1 MKESIIIRKLGP
13 ISNLEIPEIKQL
25 TVLIGKSSTG
35 KSAVMKT
42 IAMMRYIFKRENI
55 KSYLKNSNIKK
66 SPIRT
71 SIKNISKLG
80 SLLTSNT
87 EIIYKVTIESTEY
100 TLTCKNLKI
109 EVSPKA
115 ISKKDLT
122 FIKGSYISESRS
134 FIPSMIEKIVSNRN
148 VKLGF
153 YEDET
158 LKDFDESTNVEI
170 RKIGFMNMDVKVKKS
185 PSKGKQFFI
194 ENKDQSFDLK
204 DSSSGIRNVV
214 PVEAITEYFASEDFS
229 FKEAFNRSVLQYL
242 LDSENLEFFQPV
254 KSVNDLRKV
263 IQIHIEEPEISLDPI
278 SQTGIIR
285 DLVST
290 TFNKHCADRMFSTIL
305 TTHSPYILNY
315 LNVLIERYN
324 KNPND
329 EIGLDPDKI
338 AAYRIEDGTA
348 TNIVTKDEELDNRI
362 VIDTAWFSDS
372 MEKIYSEY
380 EDLVT
385 NQINQ

>member
-66 SPIRT
+66 PPIRT

-122 FIKGSYISESRS
+122 FIKGSYVLEGYGGYQKGSGTAYYFGDDKYVWFIESRA
-134 FIPSMIEKIVSNRN
+134 EK
-148 VKLGF
+148 
-153 YEDET
+153 T
-158 LKDFDESTNVEI
+158 LY
-170 RKIGFMNMDVKVKKS
+170 R
-185 PSKGKQFFI
+185 
-194 ENKDQSFDLK
+194 
-204 DSSSGIRNVV
+204 
-214 PVEAITEYFASEDFS
+214 Y
-229 FKEAFNRSVLQYL
+229 
-242 LDSENLEFFQPV
+242 
-254 KSVNDLRKV
+254 
-263 IQIHIEEPEISLDPI
+263 
-278 SQTGIIR
+278 R
-285 DLVST
+285 DLLYT
-290 TFNKHCADRMFSTIL
+290 GK
-305 TTHSPYILNY
+305 
-315 LNVLIERYN
+315 
-324 KNPND
+324 
-329 EIGLDPDKI
+329 G
-338 AAYRIEDGTA
+338 
-348 TNIVTKDEELDNRI
+348 
-362 VIDTAWFSDS
+362 
-372 MEKIYSEY
+372 
-380 EDLVT
+380 
-385 NQINQ
+385 

>member
-214 PVEAITEYFASEDFS
+214 PVEAITEYFASKDFS

>member
-204 DSSSGIRNVV
+204 D
-214 PVEAITEYFASEDFS
+214 
-229 FKEAFNRSVLQYL
+229 
-242 LDSENLEFFQPV
+242 
-254 KSVNDLRKV
+254 
-263 IQIHIEEPEISLDPI
+263 
-278 SQTGIIR
+278 
-285 DLVST
+285 
-290 TFNKHCADRMFSTIL
+290 
-305 TTHSPYILNY
+305 
-315 LNVLIERYN
+315 
-324 KNPND
+324 
-329 EIGLDPDKI
+329 
-338 AAYRIEDGTA
+338 
-348 TNIVTKDEELDNRI
+348 
-362 VIDTAWFSDS
+362 
-372 MEKIYSEY
+372 
-380 EDLVT
+380 
-385 NQINQ
+385 

>member
-348 TNIVTKDEELDNRI
+348 TNIVTKDEELGNRI